1 MKRLGEIFDFILIGL
16 VILIIGIPL
25 LIFHILSYPSRRLE
39 EKKSKRDYINY
50 LHRIEGKNFFCYN
63 NRKNVQELIET
74 IIIPRL
80 PKDVEIIFLNGK
92 VIESDYAKT
101 FMSRALYSL
110 KNYQKFPH
118 LMKIRN
124 GEVLDFSLNNTFYNT
139 INQQQPLDKLLAE
152 INLFFDL
159 EESKEIASQSS
170 Q

>member
-1 MKRLGEIFDFILIGL
+1 MKRLGEIFGLILLGL
-16 VILIIGIPL
+16 IALIIAIPFI
-25 LIFHILSYPSRRLE
+25 IFHILSYPFRRLE
-39 EKKSKRDYINY
+39 EKKFKRDYTNF
-50 LHRIEGKNFFCYN
+50 LHRIDGKNFFCYN

-80 PKDVEIIFLNGK
+80 PKDVEIIFLNGR
-92 VIESDYAKT
+92 VIESDYAKI
-101 FMSRALYSL
+101 FMSHALYDL

-152 INLFFDL
+152 INHFFDL